1 MEKRRAKK
9 NKETGQVSSSV
20 EHDRIDLIMGARLA
34 RQLGISPTTFWRWRK
49 VEGFP
54 KGRRIRN
61 HVFFSQSAV
70 LAWVDRQQSTG

>member
-1 MEKRRAKK
+1 MEKPKAAKRK
-9 NKETGQVSSSV
+9 KETGQVTGSV
-20 EHDRIDLIMGARLA
+20 EQHQIDLIMGARLA

-49 VEGFP
+49 AEGFP

-70 LAWVDRQQSTG
+70 LAWYRQQPTG